1 MEVVERFRQISKEQR
16 IEKKIEITDIFPN
29 RYTNFT
35 INLLPLSLSIS
46 SIARLISRKEEQRV
60 ITVKLLT
67 QVILLLRDKNRI

>member
-1 MEVVERFRQISKEQR
+1 MEVVERFQQISKEQR